1 MENKSETENTMV
13 PQGALYAG
21 GWRRLAAFVI
31 DFVLLVIALAFIAE
45 YAGAMAFGVSLC
57 LCWLYFS
64 CWESSPLQTTPGK
77 LAVGLCVVDT
87 NGWRISFLR
96 ATGRYAI
103 GKLPLAL
110 FILLQAFHE
119 SVSVGAGFFI
129 MAFYFFFLILS
140 IIFNDQRQGLHDFIA
155 KTRVVQP
162 DVSPLRNGIHS
173 VVTCIVWAF
182 FLLSCSGVHFD
193 FGSTLQAYMTAVG
206 ARGKDIYFARSE
218 IPPVGQDKTYTTST
232 DYFNDLLAATDT
244 IDCTK
249 FSGAGVR
256 KSETGVLTASNNM
269 WSVLVNATDDDSS
282 RLPLFITRNIDTD
295 ALNRALRDGITKKD
309 FPTRVK
315 FSTVYNTPFG
325 NKGVVL
331 VLRDG
336 TAVKIVKRHLTL
348 GILFGETEIPP
359 RPESAP
365 PLIYLQP

>member
-1 MENKSETENTMV
+1 MAS
-13 PQGALYAG
+13 QGAPYAG

-31 DFVLLVIALAFIAE
+31 DFVLLVIVLVCIAE
-45 YAGAMAFGVSLC
+45 YAGAMAFGISLC
-57 LCWLYFS
+57 LCWLYS
-64 CWESSPLQTTPGK
+64 AGWESSPLQATPGK
-77 LAVGLCVVDT
+77 WAVGLSVVDT
-87 NGWRISFLR
+87 NGGRISFLR

-110 FILLQAFHE
+110 HILLAVFHE
-119 SVSVGAGFFI
+119 SVSIGAGFCV
-129 MAFYFFFLILS
+129 MAYYFFFLILS
-140 IIFNDQRQGLHDFIA
+140 IILDEQRQGLHDCIA

-182 FLLSCSGVHFD
+182 FLFSCSGVHLD
-193 FGSTLQAYMTAVG
+193 FGSSLQAYMTAVG
-206 ARGKDIYFARSE
+206 ARGKDIYFALSE

-244 IDCTK
+244 IDCSK

-256 KSETGVLTASNNM
+256 TPLGGAVMTASNNM
-269 WSVLVNATDDDSS
+269 WSVLVNVTDDDSI

-309 FPTRVK
+309 FSTRVK
-315 FSTVYNTPFG
+315 FSTVYNTPFD

-331 VLRDG
+331 IRRDG
-336 TAVKIVKRHLTL
+336 TVTKLLRKQITL
-348 GILFGETEIPP
+348 GTLFGETEIPP

-365 PLIYLQP
+365 PLIYLRP